1 MNSSTIP
8 ICTSMSAR
16 LSLIVGI
23 LCISIFPILV
33 LVTPIS
39 GISDAFYRMSIATA
53 LIWPYVLIRRKWN
66 GAVLQYWKPIVI
78 CGIFFASDIAV
89 WNLSFRYS
97 SATQASLL
105 TNLSPIWVGIWA
117 FLFFPEKPTRY
128 FWIGTALALVGLVLL
143 MGVETFLTMQFDKG
157 FLLAVLSGLFY
168 AGYIVVSKT
177 VLSKVSILSF
187 MTCSMTVSSVYLL
200 GMCLVMGEP
209 LWGFEPRVWGLLTVQ
224 AVICQLLGWFAVSHA
239 LRSIDAQQV
248 SLSLLSQA
256 VVTGFLAWLLIDE
269 KITFQMM
276 LGGII
281 ILLGIAVTFRRSRNH
296 GPAGDSV

>member
-1 MNSSTIP
+1 
-8 ICTSMSAR
+8 MSAR
-16 LSLIVGI
+16 LSLVVGI

-33 LVTPIS
+33 LSTPIS
-39 GISDAFYRMSIATA
+39 GISDAFYRMSIATVI
-53 LIWPYVLIRRKWN
+53 IWPYVLVRRKWN
-66 GAVLQYWKPIVI
+66 SSVLRYWKPIVV

-105 TNLSPIWVGIWA
+105 TNLSPIWVGITA
-117 FLFFPEKPTRY
+117 FLFFPEKPNRY
-128 FWIGTALALVGLVLL
+128 FWTGTALALVGLVLL
-143 MGVETFLTMQFDKG
+143 MGTETFLTMQFDKG
-157 FLLAVLSGLFY
+157 FVLAVLSGLFY

-187 MTCSMTVSSVYLL
+187 MTCSMTVSSLYLL
-200 GMCLVMGEP
+200 GVCLVMGEP
-209 LWGFEPRVWGLLTVQ
+209 LWGFEPRVWGLLVVQ
-224 AVICQLLGWFAVSHA
+224 ALICQLLGWFAVSHA
-239 LRSIDAQQV
+239 LQTIDAQRV

-256 VVTGFLAWLLIDE
+256 VVTGLLAWLLIDE

-281 ILLGIAVTFRRSRNH
+281 ILLGIAVTFRRSSK
-296 GPAGDSV
+296 PADHSA